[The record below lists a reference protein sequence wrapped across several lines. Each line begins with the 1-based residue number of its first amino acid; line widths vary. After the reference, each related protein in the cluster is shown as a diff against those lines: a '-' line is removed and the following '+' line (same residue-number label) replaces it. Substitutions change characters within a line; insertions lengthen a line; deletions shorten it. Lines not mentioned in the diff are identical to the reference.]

1 MVKVMKS
8 DDQLL
13 ALGTAP
19 AAAPAPAP
27 GGIILRVREFMRR
40 NKESAVNVLILFILV
55 QIGAIIASLLFP
67 DSFRYLSEANIS
79 VQLKAIPVL
88 GIMSLG
94 VGVLMISGEFDL
106 SVGAVYTFTGI
117 VAATLI
123 GDGMSA
129 FAAAPLALILGAG
142 MGLLNGFVTLRFRIP
157 SFIATL
163 GTMLFWQGMTLLYH
177 GATSIRFYPEQL
189 FTDLTAGSIG
199 VIEAA
204 FLWFLVLT
212 AGFWVLLHNHK
223 LGNHFYAVGGN
234 REAATAIGINPDRVK
249 MIAFGLAGFCA
260 AVSGILAAARVGSI
274 QPGQGSGLELQ
285 AIAACVIGGL
295 ALTGGRGTILG
306 VFLGAALIYT
316 IQDILLLV
324 RAPGFYLDIFV
335 GLLIVGAAI
344 FNQALRQQK
353 R

>member
-1 MVKVMKS
+1 M
-8 DDQLL
+8 Q
-13 ALGTAP
+13 
-19 AAAPAPAP
+19 
-27 GGIILRVREFMRR
+27 R
-40 NKESAVNVLILFILV
+40 NKESAVNVLILFMLV
-55 QIGAIIASLLFP
+55 QVGAIIASLLFP
-67 DSFRYLSEANIS
+67 DSFRYLSAANIS

-94 VGVLMISGEFDL
+94 VGVLMICGEFDL

-129 FAAAPLALILGAG
+129 FLAVPIALAIGALI
-142 MGLLNGFVTLRFRIP
+142 GLSNGFVTLTFKIP

-163 GTMLFWQGMTLLYH
+163 GAMLFWQGMTLLYH
-177 GATSIRFYPEQL
+177 GATSIRFYPEQF
-189 FTDLTAGSIG
+189 FTDLTAGSVG
-199 VIEAA
+199 VLEAA
-204 FLWFLVLT
+204 FVWFLLFT
-212 AGFWVLLHNHK
+212 SAFWILLHHHK
-223 LGNHFYAVGGN
+223 LGNHFFAVGGN
-234 REAATAIGINPDRVK
+234 REASTAIGINPDRVK

-260 AVSGILAAARVGSI
+260 AISGILAASRVGSI

-344 FNQALRQQK
+344 FNQAIRQQ
-353 R
+353 RR